1 LAGIIFGQKWSQ
13 LNGKGTILCPLL
25 SQNDKSGTI
34 FVQSWTIFG
43 LDSSLNEAPWT
54 IFGHLGTIFVFF
66 EPFLGIKNPKMM
78 VFGALLVIFCPK
90 QVIYGLLSVR
100 IRP

>member
-1 LAGIIFGQKWSQ
+1 VD
-13 LNGKGTILCPLL
+13 GKGTILSPLL

-34 FVQSWTIFG
+34 FLQSWTISG
-43 LDSSLNEAPWT
+43 LDLSLNEALWT

-78 VFGALLVIFCPK
+78 VFGPLLVIFCPK
-90 QVIYGLLSVR
+90 QVIYGSLLFR